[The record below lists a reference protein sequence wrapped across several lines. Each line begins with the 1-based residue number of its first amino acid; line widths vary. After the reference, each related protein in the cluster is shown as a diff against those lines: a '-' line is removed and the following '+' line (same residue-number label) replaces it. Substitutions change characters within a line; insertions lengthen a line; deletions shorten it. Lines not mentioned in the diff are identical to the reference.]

1 MNPRSRL
8 LAFSFIFNRLAVDLG
23 WAAEGRTP
31 LRPPYHIPSSQE
43 NAHAA

>member
-1 MNPRSRL
+1 MNPRSCL

-23 WAAEGRTP
+23 WPAEGRTP
-31 LRPPYHIPSSQE
+31 LRPSYQIPSSQE